1 MNIVVFGKNGQLAQ
15 SLRNQ
20 ANLDAN
26 YVSSAEVDFMKPSRV
41 SEFLNDISPE
51 LIINCSAYT
60 NVVAAENDEE
70 SAHKINV
77 ESVGKISE
85 FCNLNNA
92 HFIHISTELVFDG
105 EKKQPYT
112 EDDPTN
118 PLNVYGKTKMLGE
131 QMVVNK
137 CSKYAIL
144 RTSWLY
150 SHYGENFLMKIFNA
164 VLKGDQIYGVND
176 RFGNP
181 TSAFELARII
191 SKLVEKIS
199 KGENIEGVFHCSGS
213 EVSSRYNFVKMI
225 CEVMKEKGLIS
236 SYKIEE
242 SVSNLISDGVT
253 RPENATFD
261 CNKIKT
267 LFDLR
272 DKTLKNCIEEVID
285 YLV

>member
-85 FCNLNNA
+85 FCNLNNT

-105 EKKQPYT
+105 EGLNEKIFCKKTGKLIISISPRYYRELET
-112 EDDPTN
+112 NGLAGDPTETIQ
-118 PLNVYGKTKMLGE
+118 KTGWSPNYTFEMLLE
-131 QMVVNK
+131 EMI
-137 CSKYAIL
+137 KY
-144 RTSWLY
+144 
-150 SHYGENFLMKIFNA
+150 
-164 VLKGDQIYGVND
+164 
-176 RFGNP
+176 
-181 TSAFELARII
+181 EL
-191 SKLVEKIS
+191 EK
-199 KGENIEGVFHCSGS
+199 N
-213 EVSSRYNFVKMI
+213 
-225 CEVMKEKGLIS
+225 
-236 SYKIEE
+236 
-242 SVSNLISDGVT
+242 
-253 RPENATFD
+253 
-261 CNKIKT
+261 
-267 LFDLR
+267 
-272 DKTLKNCIEEVID
+272 
-285 YLV
+285 

>member
-92 HFIHISTELVFDG
+92 HFIHCLL
-105 EKKQPYT
+105 YT
-112 EDDPTN
+112 SPS
-118 PLNVYGKTKMLGE
+118 P
-131 QMVVNK
+131 
-137 CSKYAIL
+137 
-144 RTSWLY
+144 
-150 SHYGENFLMKIFNA
+150 
-164 VLKGDQIYGVND
+164 
-176 RFGNP
+176 
-181 TSAFELARII
+181 
-191 SKLVEKIS
+191 
-199 KGENIEGVFHCSGS
+199 
-213 EVSSRYNFVKMI
+213 
-225 CEVMKEKGLIS
+225 
-236 SYKIEE
+236 
-242 SVSNLISDGVT
+242 
-253 RPENATFD
+253 
-261 CNKIKT
+261 
-267 LFDLR
+267 R
-272 DKTLKNCIEEVID
+272 DTA
-285 YLV
+285 